1 MELKFMQNSK
11 TTIKMGDDTIKVET
25 TMTRVDLY
33 KGHILIGSAGV
44 KNPSDFDYESL
55 LALAKHKSG
64 SKIQVA

>member
-1 MELKFMQNSK
+1 MELKFMQNSN
-11 TTIKMGDDTIKVET
+11 TTIRMGDATVKVET
-25 TMTRVDLY
+25 TMTRVNLY
-33 KGHILIGSAGV
+33 KGTTLIGSAGV